1 MKACFYSNDEV
12 NSGVFRTSSPMQL
25 CATDRCTTIS
35 TVRYNEPANATAVS
49 TQATVVRYTLRH
61 VNLNEDA
68 IMSETTRMREGG
80 GSR

>member
-1 MKACFYSNDEV
+1 MKARFYSNDEA

-49 TQATVVRYTLRH
+49 TQAKVVR
-61 VNLNEDA
+61 
-68 IMSETTRMREGG
+68 
-80 GSR
+80 